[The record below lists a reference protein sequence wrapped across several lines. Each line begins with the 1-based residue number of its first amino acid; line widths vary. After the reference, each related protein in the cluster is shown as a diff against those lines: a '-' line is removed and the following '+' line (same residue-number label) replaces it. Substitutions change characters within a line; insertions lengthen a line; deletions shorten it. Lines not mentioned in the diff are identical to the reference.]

1 LSSTSREEEVELL
14 KNNDN
19 NHKIFSGISH
29 FNNKNNDTSSNSSS
43 CEQNLSKE
51 SISIDSQSSDS
62 LFKPRNLPTKKSTAT
77 TEDPFMK
84 NSEPNLAN
92 SMEFVVPQSVP
103 QAEVINNQKKEERV
117 FAVVDDN
124 IKVRKISSRL
134 RIDDDEDSK
143 GNSGKKFH
151 HTPGFGN
158 KMISPFIFEAGK
170 YREK

>member
-1 LSSTSREEEVELL
+1 
-14 KNNDN
+14 
-19 NHKIFSGISH
+19 
-29 FNNKNNDTSSNSSS
+29 
-43 CEQNLSKE
+43 
-51 SISIDSQSSDS
+51 
-62 LFKPRNLPTKKSTAT
+62 
-77 TEDPFMK
+77 MK

-103 QAEVINNQKKEERV
+103 QAEVNINQKKEERV

-134 RIDDDEDSK
+134 RIDDDENSM
-143 GNSGKKFH
+143 GNSGKKYH